1 MVSGKTINNMGKAL
15 KPGKRVL
22 PTKVTMLLAKSRVKA
37 SIVGLMDQPTKV
49 IGLTTKS
56 KVSECISGKMA
67 ASVMASG
74 LIMICLATESIF
86 MLMEL
91 DMMVNI
97 FLIKK
102 KASAFTSGLMEECM
116 KDGGTKENSTDLVH
130 TMIPQKTQSE
140 KDSGK
145 TESVLNGMKRKRQNK
160 WHKEK

>member
-1 MVSGKTINNMGKAL
+1 MVSGKTINNMEKAL

-22 PTKVTMLLAKSRVKA
+22 PTKVTMLFAKSRVKA

-97 FLIKK
+97 FLI
-102 KASAFTSGLMEECM
+102 
-116 KDGGTKENSTDLVH
+116 
-130 TMIPQKTQSE
+130 
-140 KDSGK
+140 
-145 TESVLNGMKRKRQNK
+145 
-160 WHKEK
+160 